1 MNEPTKTDFQPRWY
15 RNANPELRNAL
26 ADFPANGSVP
36 LEWPRIVTRVLPA
49 NGFNSLAAHT
59 VSEVIDLTQKLAH
72 YAAFDAIR
80 GPNPDFADMRSMGAE
95 VLDFSRLTIEP
106 FEAGSFVIPARF
118 ESRDFLK
125 SGETDKPISA
135 ESIANRFGT
144 ILDSIAT
151 GEASNSI
158 STGAL
163 QTVQQLNRTLKREA
177 SAIQYSTFDRYE
189 KRGSYQTVDSA
200 FIDRVETLIKN
211 RQPSEQKL
219 DSLEGIVTALDIE
232 QGELRLS
239 VAGQKDRIKG
249 TFHVMLHPT
258 LLESLGKRITLF
270 GKVSY
275 KRNQIVSVLI
285 QQAEVLDTE

>member
-15 RNANPELRNAL
+15 RNATPELRNAL
-26 ADFPANGSVP
+26 ADFPANGSIP
-36 LEWPRIVTRVLPA
+36 LEWPRYCDS
-49 NGFNSLAAHT
+49 GAA
-59 VSEVIDLTQKLAH
+59 S
-72 YAAFDAIR
+72 
-80 GPNPDFADMRSMGAE
+80 
-95 VLDFSRLTIEP
+95 
-106 FEAGSFVIPARF
+106 
-118 ESRDFLK
+118 
-125 SGETDKPISA
+125 
-135 ESIANRFGT
+135 
-144 ILDSIAT
+144 
-151 GEASNSI
+151 
-158 STGAL
+158 
-163 QTVQQLNRTLKREA
+163 
-177 SAIQYSTFDRYE
+177 
-189 KRGSYQTVDSA
+189 
-200 FIDRVETLIKN
+200 
-211 RQPSEQKL
+211 QPSEQKL